1 MNMRYIYANDMKKA
15 AAEKTVAANP
25 SGEMVDIL
33 DGRVRP

>member
-1 MNMRYIYANDMKKA
+1 MCVDSMKKA
-15 AAEKTVAANP
+15 ATEKTATANP